1 MREGRGNPPVVAR
14 IDGRRGNPPWLPE
27 LMNGGGNPPWL
38 PELMNV
44 GAIPPWL
51 PELMNVGAI
60 PLWLPEIVT
69 GEPLNVNKVQRH
81 FHERNNPVILT
92 GSGYHHRT
100 V

>member
-14 IDGRRGNPPWLPE
+14 IDARRGNPPWLPE
-27 LMNGGGNPPWL
+27 LMNVGGNPPWL
-38 PELMNV
+38 S
-44 GAIPPWL
+44 
-51 PELMNVGAI
+51 ELMNVGAI